1 MNRDPKFYRA
11 TVAAIF
17 FSLLGLA
24 LGFWQLDRAAQ
35 KEALQAAML
44 AQTGKLP
51 LGNAAVLALAAQG
64 RMQENGVLYHP
75 VHLTGV
81 WLPSNTV
88 YLDNR
93 QMDAKVGFFVLTPLQ
108 LEPQGQVLMVQ
119 RGWVPRNFEAREQ
132 LPALQ
137 TPAGVV
143 AVDGDIALVP
153 SKLYAPGAPG
163 EGPIRQN
170 LDLDQYRSQTG
181 LPLEAFTVR
190 ELGPPSQGLRRQWP
204 VINFGIEKHYGYA
217 FQWFALALLIAGLYL
232 WFQFFRRP
240 AAISQDIANHGPH

>member
-1 MNRDPKFYRA
+1 MNRDSKFYRV
-11 TVAAIF
+11 TAAAAL

-35 KEALQAAML
+35 KEALQAAMQRQADKPPL
-44 AQTGKLP
+44 ANSEV
-51 LGNAAVLALAAQG
+51 LGLAAQG
-64 RMQENGVLYHP
+64 RMQESGVLYHP
-75 VHLTGV
+75 VRLTGS
-81 WLPSNTV
+81 WLPAHTV

-93 QMDAKVGFFVLTPLQ
+93 QMDAKVGFFVLTPLR
-108 LEPQGQVLMVQ
+108 LEPQGHVLIVQ
-119 RGWVPRNFEAREQ
+119 RGWVPRNFEQREQ
-132 LPALQ
+132 LPQVQ
-137 TPAGVV
+137 TPGGPVV
-143 AVDGDIALVP
+143 VEGDIALAP

-170 LDLDQYRSQTG
+170 LDLEQYRSQTG

-190 ELGPPSQGLRRQWP
+190 ESGPPSQGLRRQWS

-240 AAISQDIANHGPH
+240 AAISRDIANHGSQ